1 MSFRNR
7 TVTIMTGA
15 AVATALA
22 GAAAFA
28 AVDMTTTHAHM
39 GGMPAHMEELDPA
52 AMSEMHALMEAGA
65 SIGDM
70 HRWMDEQGLD
80 IGQMHRDMTRSG
92 MNPGAMHRS
101 MAGGR

>member
-7 TVTIMTGA
+7 TATIITGTA
-15 AVATALA
+15 IATALA

-28 AVDMTTTHAHM
+28 AVDATTMPAAMH
-39 GGMPAHMEELDPA
+39 GMPAHMAQLDGTT
-52 AMSEMHALMEAGA
+52 MSEMHALMDEGA
-65 SIGDM
+65 SIGEM
-70 HRWMDEQGLD
+70 HQWMTEQGLE
-80 IGQMHRDMTRSG
+80 IGQMHRDMTRAG